1 MRLDV
6 FFFRTKTGSLACV
19 WWVSL
24 TERLQTGA
32 VSLQKPTI
40 IWLFQDLGKLPSR
53 LAKHRFNHKA
63 AVILAC
69 VESVSNRVI
78 ARKRAKKG
86 VSSPS
91 PVIPFL
97 FCSRPNFLDELARN
111 ACYVGYG
118 TYSDFKKKTNIYIQ
132 PAREE
137 SREKGNSVLFDSYPP
152 FRSPGRKPCSAWL
165 IRTELNTQNYKYH
178 EMQRLRCN
186 HDIQVLLTKKENASA
201 RV

>member
-78 ARKRAKKG
+78 ARKRAKKRCLLPLPSHSFF
-86 VSSPS
+86 VLLSSQ
-91 PVIPFL
+91 L
-97 FCSRPNFLDELARN
+97 SRRTRAKRLLRRLRDLQWF
-111 ACYVGYG
+111 
-118 TYSDFKKKTNIYIQ
+118 KKTNIYIQ
-132 PAREE
+132 PARKE

>member
-1 MRLDV
+1 MLLDV
-6 FFFRTKTGSLACV
+6 FFFRTKLKTGSLTCV

-53 LAKHRFNHKA
+53 LAKHRFNRKA

-78 ARKRAKKG
+78 ARKRAKKK
-86 VSSPS
+86 VSPPPPQS
-91 PVIPFL
+91 FL
-97 FCSRPNFLDELARN
+97 FCFALIPTFSTNSRGN

-118 TYSDFKKKTNIYIQ
+118 TYSDFKRQTFTFNLGERKVARKGIQ
-132 PAREE
+132 F
-137 SREKGNSVLFDSYPP
+137 S
-152 FRSPGRKPCSAWL
+152 L
-165 IRTELNTQNYKYH
+165 IRTLLSDPRAESH
-178 EMQRLRCN
+178 VQR
-186 HDIQVLLTKKENASA
+186 D
-201 RV
+201 